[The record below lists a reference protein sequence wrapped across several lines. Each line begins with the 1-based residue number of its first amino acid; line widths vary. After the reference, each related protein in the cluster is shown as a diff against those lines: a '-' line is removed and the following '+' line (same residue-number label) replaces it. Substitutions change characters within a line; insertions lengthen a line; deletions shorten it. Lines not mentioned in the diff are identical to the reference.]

1 MLGTH
6 PRYRMITPIIEP
18 IIKEAVAILSNGGVI
33 AYPTDTLYGIGADY
47 KSERA
52 VKRIV
57 KIKQRDR
64 LKGLPVL
71 LATMDDMYKL
81 ARDIP
86 LVGFTLAEVFWPG
99 PLTLIVKAAADVS
112 DLITGGRGTIA
123 LRIPDHPVAIKI
135 IQGLGRPIIGTSANM
150 SGMDD
155 LLSARDIREAFGNQ
169 IDYVVG
175 YSKLSIGKSST
186 IIDLTENKPRLL
198 RLGALSL
205 SYIEEA
211 CGIRI
216 VD

>member
-1 MLGTH
+1 M
-6 PRYRMITPIIEP
+6 
-18 IIKEAVAILSNGGVI
+18 
-33 AYPTDTLYGIGADY
+33 
-47 KSERA
+47 
-52 VKRIV
+52 
-57 KIKQRDR
+57 
-64 LKGLPVL
+64 
-71 LATMDDMYKL
+71 
-81 ARDIP
+81 
-86 LVGFTLAEVFWPG
+86 GFTLAEVFWPG

-175 YSKLSIGKSST
+175 YSKVSIGKSST
-186 IIDLTENKPRLL
+186 IIDLTGNKPRLL

>member
-18 IIKEAVAILSNGGVI
+18 IIKEAVAILSNSGVI

-52 VKRIV
+52 VARIV

-71 LATMDDMYKL
+71 LATMDDMYTL

-86 LVGFTLAEVFWPG
+86 LVGFTLAEAFWPG

-155 LLSARDIREAFGNQ
+155 LLSAHDIREAFGNQ

-175 YSKLSIGKSST
+175 YSKASIGKSST
-186 IIDLTENKPRLL
+186 IIDLTENNPRLL

-205 SYIEEA
+205 SSIEEA